1 MQLPLS
7 VKLFTLRT
15 RLMNKAIVQIGYNNY
30 VLDTE
35 KAIKLLSILD
45 GAERYETKWRNEK
58 EGGTTYHVWNPA
70 ESPADGMKELKLMPE
85 QLYRLAKLAGKP
97 E

>member
-58 EGGTTYHVWNPA
+58 EGGTTYHVWNPDD
-70 ESPADGMKELKLMPE
+70 SPADGMRELKLMPE